1 MRDRQDGAQQRGA
14 LRVRSWACCA
24 GLVLG
29 VWASS
34 VHAEPAP
41 VWVWYRSS
49 EGCPDGS
56 SFVVRLA
63 ELGQAA
69 RLAGVGD
76 RVDFVVTLG
85 RVADSSS
92 GRLER
97 QTHGGTVAIREYRD
111 ARCEQVA
118 EALALTLDLAL
129 EPQASPPVVA
139 VAPTVDPGLD
149 AAKAQTPASAEQ
161 RAPIWRV
168 GPQALLQSGVAAQ
181 PAFGGAL
188 FAGVEDPAW
197 FVRQLRAALFVLH
210 AQGRRPPRSTPAK
223 APERLSAAD
232 SGGERRPSAPPRAPA
247 LPVAVPAPVLPA
259 TAARHRPRLRRR
271 PEGPR
276 PRLPL
281 PRALRLGLRRQP
293 TRFDRR
299 DRVDCVAS
307 NQAAQTPHLLLT
319 QLSRRGAQP
328 SITPLR
334 RPSARRAKR

>member
-1 MRDRQDGAQQRGA
+1 
-14 LRVRSWACCA
+14 VRSWSCCA

-41 VWVWYRSS
+41 VWVWYRNS

-56 SFVVRLA
+56 SFVARLA

-129 EPQASPPVVA
+129 EPDASPPVVA
-139 VAPTVDPGLD
+139 VAPTADPGLD
-149 AAKAQTPASAEQ
+149 AAAAQTPASAEQ
-161 RAPIWRV
+161 RAPSWRV
-168 GPQALLQSGVAAQ
+168 GPQALLQSGVAPQ

-188 FAGVEDPAW
+188 FAGVEDPGW
-197 FVRQLRAALFVLH
+197 FVRQLRAALFLLHGQGQVEARELSVSLLGIRLEACPVAWSARGVAFYPCAGADLGALH
-210 AQGRRPPRSTPAK
+210 AAGSSEFGRSDTGFWAAALAHGRGVFELGSGLALEAQLGGALPLVKYEMGPVQGRAAWFRTPA
-223 APERLSAAD
+223 LGWSAGLGMAW
-232 SGGERRPSAPPRAPA
+232 R
-247 LPVAVPAPVLPA
+247 VP
-259 TAARHRPRLRRR
+259 
-271 PEGPR
+271 
-276 PRLPL
+276 
-281 PRALRLGLRRQP
+281 
-293 TRFDRR
+293 
-299 DRVDCVAS
+299 
-307 NQAAQTPHLLLT
+307 
-319 QLSRRGAQP
+319 
-328 SITPLR
+328 
-334 RPSARRAKR
+334 